1 MRARASVAVTIRRL
15 QIWYATIA
23 VGVGMDA
30 PPGAAAA
37 GAPPASLKTRARPS
51 PIRGM
56 VPVTFPKCY
65 RRRMSKGSDYC
76 IKPGYRSRLEN
87 EHHDDTGFRDEW
99 QREVYVYAAELMQR
113 ERLALV
119 IDIGCGSGFKLVSL
133 LGEFE
138 TIGVE
143 VPPAYDLLR
152 STYPERTWFHWTEMP
167 KPGMC
172 ADLVMASDV
181 IEHFPDPGDLIAMI
195 QAIPSR
201 YVVLST
207 PERDLIRGKSDFG
220 PPENRAHCREW
231 NSDELRRYASLHFDV
246 IDHAITNREQG
257 TQLVLCRPR

>member
-1 MRARASVAVTIRRL
+1 
-15 QIWYATIA
+15 
-23 VGVGMDA
+23 
-30 PPGAAAA
+30 
-37 GAPPASLKTRARPS
+37 
-51 PIRGM
+51 M
-56 VPVTFPKCY
+56 VPVTFSKCY
-65 RRRMSKGSDYC
+65 CRRMSIESVTRLVRTLRRNLAGMTRSLYKGSDYC

-113 ERLALV
+113 ERLASV

-167 KPGMC
+167 KPGVS

-207 PERDLIRGKSDFG
+207 PERDLIRGKADFG
-220 PPENRAHCREW
+220 PPENVAHCREW
-231 NSDELRRYASLHFDV
+231 NSDEFRRYASLHFDV